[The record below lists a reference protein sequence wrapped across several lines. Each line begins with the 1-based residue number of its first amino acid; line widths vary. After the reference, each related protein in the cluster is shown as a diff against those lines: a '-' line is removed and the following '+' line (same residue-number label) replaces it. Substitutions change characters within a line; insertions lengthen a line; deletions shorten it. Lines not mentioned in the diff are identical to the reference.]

1 MCPPLTDAAAAGTW
15 RGETD
20 ASGLHGVDVA
30 VGLARM
36 LLQSVPL
43 GRPNTT
49 GWRGPLVKA
58 RPCKVKGLDPVVKR
72 YRVRRDGGP
81 GGVAMPPERRT
92 GPSYMRGGVVACP
105 KRPHASPV
113 RGPPHG
119 RRRRRHLEGGNYRI
133 GSTRSGFSCGFG
145 PDVAPR
151 CPSGPTRH
159 NRVERSTGQSPSM
172 PSQRARSRGQPLQG

>member
-1 MCPPLTDAAAAGTW
+1 MAGGLRGLAYRQILRRRPLTNLEVLRRLQTPSTRLRCVPPLTDGAAAGTR

-36 LLQSVPL
+36 LLPGVPL
-43 GRPNTT
+43 GRPDTT

-81 GGVAMPPERRT
+81 GGGSNATGASYRALIHAGWCCGMSEEAARVSGLWPPSRTAM
-92 GPSYMRGGVVACP
+92 
-105 KRPHASPV
+105 KRW
-113 RGPPHG
+113 
-119 RRRRRHLEGGNYRI
+119 
-133 GSTRSGFSCGFG
+133 
-145 PDVAPR
+145 
-151 CPSGPTRH
+151 
-159 NRVERSTGQSPSM
+159 
-172 PSQRARSRGQPLQG
+172 

>member
-1 MCPPLTDAAAAGTW
+1 MSTTVAAVLRGLACRQVLRRRPLTNLEVLRRLQTPSTRLRGVPPPLTDAAAAGTW

-20 ASGLHGVDVA
+20 ASGLHGVDDGVDVA

-72 YRVRRDGGP
+72 YRVSRDGGP
-81 GGVAMPPERRT
+81 GG
-92 GPSYMRGGVVACP
+92 
-105 KRPHASPV
+105 
-113 RGPPHG
+113 
-119 RRRRRHLEGGNYRI
+119 
-133 GSTRSGFSCGFG
+133 
-145 PDVAPR
+145 
-151 CPSGPTRH
+151 
-159 NRVERSTGQSPSM
+159 
-172 PSQRARSRGQPLQG
+172 

>member
-1 MCPPLTDAAAAGTW
+1 MCPPLTDAAAGGTW

-72 YRVRRDGGP
+72 YRVRRDGGT
-81 GGVAMPPERRT
+81 GGVAMPSERRT

-105 KRPHASPV
+105 KRRDASPV
-113 RGPPHG
+113 RGPPS
-119 RRRRRHLEGGNYRI
+119 RTAM
-133 GSTRSGFSCGFG
+133 TR
-145 PDVAPR
+145 
-151 CPSGPTRH
+151 
-159 NRVERSTGQSPSM
+159 
-172 PSQRARSRGQPLQG
+172 

>member
-1 MCPPLTDAAAAGTW
+1 MTVAGGLRGLAYRQNLRRRPLTNLEVLRRLQTPSTRLRGVPPLTDAAAVGTW

-105 KRPHASPV
+105 KRRHASPGC
-113 RGPPHG
+113 GPPHG
-119 RRRRRHLEGGNYRI
+119 R
-133 GSTRSGFSCGFG
+133 
-145 PDVAPR
+145 
-151 CPSGPTRH
+151 
-159 NRVERSTGQSPSM
+159 Q
-172 PSQRARSRGQPLQG
+172 

>member
-1 MCPPLTDAAAAGTW
+1 MEGPGGTGLAYRQILRRRPLTSLEVLRRLQTPSTRLRCVPPLTDGGAAGTR

-20 ASGLHGVDVA
+20 ASSLHGVDVA

-36 LLQSVPL
+36 LLQSVPM

-81 GGVAMPPERRT
+81 GGGSNATGASCRALIHAGWCCGMSEEAARVSGLWPPSRTAM
-92 GPSYMRGGVVACP
+92 
-105 KRPHASPV
+105 KRW
-113 RGPPHG
+113 
-119 RRRRRHLEGGNYRI
+119 
-133 GSTRSGFSCGFG
+133 
-145 PDVAPR
+145 
-151 CPSGPTRH
+151 
-159 NRVERSTGQSPSM
+159 
-172 PSQRARSRGQPLQG
+172 